1 MEFSFLEIF
10 KPKPDKALGN
20 LLCPTLL
27 QQRSWPRK
35 SQEVPSSL
43 NHPVIRHPDLL
54 FLRHNLRINRNEAQ
68 ESLEL
73 SYSSDHPQ
81 GFHCR
86 STRTEQWSG
95 ELPAQER
102 SPWPDAG

>member
-20 LLCPTLL
+20 LL

-43 NHPVIRHPDLL
+43 NHPVICHPQLL
-54 FLRHNLRINRNEAQ
+54 LLRHKLKINRNQAC
-68 ESLEL
+68 S
-73 SYSSDHPQ
+73 
-81 GFHCR
+81 
-86 STRTEQWSG
+86 
-95 ELPAQER
+95 
-102 SPWPDAG
+102 